1 MFIMQIDISKPYAIS
16 YPSPTMETVIENF
29 FHVITFYSLIN
40 ISYDNDDTEAG
51 AVQFITQGIWNLL
64 RLDKKFI
71 YNIQSMDVIQHCM
84 MIKSCS
90 IYRIVH
96 SFSRNFNPSNKF
108 YLLNKN
114 VNKIQL
120 RVTHEDIQNKW

>member
-1 MFIMQIDISKPYAIS
+1 MKIDIHKPYAIS

-64 RLDKKFI
+64 WLDKKFI
-71 YNIQSMDVIQHCM
+71 YNIQSMDAIQHCM
-84 MIKSCS
+84 MIKSCGV
-90 IYRIVH
+90 YRIVH

-114 VNKIQL
+114 TSKIQL
-120 RVTHEDIQNKW
+120 RVTHEDIQNKWQNV